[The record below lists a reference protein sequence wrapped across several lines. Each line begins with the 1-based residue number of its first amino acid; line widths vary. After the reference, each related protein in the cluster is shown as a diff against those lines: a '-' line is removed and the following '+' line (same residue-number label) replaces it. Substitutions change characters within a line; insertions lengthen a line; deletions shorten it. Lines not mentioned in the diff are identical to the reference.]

1 MKYNYRVKKISD
13 LSKGNYIIS
22 LDKGNLK
29 FKAGQFFSLG
39 ISQTFINREYSVC
52 SGENDET
59 LDFLI
64 REVEGGILSKK
75 LRELKIDD
83 EVKVLGPYGSFYLD
97 QIDLKRK
104 YIFIATGTGISP
116 FMSLLK
122 TYPEINY
129 QLFHGIRFEEDVIS
143 HLSEKNYFKFI
154 SKEKINKQNYF
165 YGRISKNF
173 DMIKDQDKNSFVFL
187 CGNSLMVT
195 EIYDKLINNN
205 FKSENIFTEIFF

>member
-97 QIDLKRK
+97 QID
-104 YIFIATGTGISP
+104 
-116 FMSLLK
+116 
-122 TYPEINY
+122 
-129 QLFHGIRFEEDVIS
+129 
-143 HLSEKNYFKFI
+143 
-154 SKEKINKQNYF
+154 
-165 YGRISKNF
+165 
-173 DMIKDQDKNSFVFL
+173 
-187 CGNSLMVT
+187 CGL
-195 EIYDKLINNN
+195 Y
-205 FKSENIFTEIFF
+205 

>member
-1 MKYNYRVKKISD
+1 M
-13 LSKGNYIIS
+13 
-22 LDKGNLK
+22 
-29 FKAGQFFSLG
+29 
-39 ISQTFINREYSVC
+39 
-52 SGENDET
+52 
-59 LDFLI
+59 
-64 REVEGGILSKK
+64 
-75 LRELKIDD
+75 RELKIDD

>member
-1 MKYNYRVKKISD
+1 MKYNYRVKKIFD

-52 SGENDET
+52 SGENDKT

-97 QIDLKRK
+97 QIDLQRK

-129 QLFHGIRFEEDVIS
+129 QLFHGIRYEEDVIS
-143 HLSEKNYFKFI
+143 HLSEKNYFKFV

>member
-1 MKYNYRVKKISD
+1 MKFNHKIDNIVNLSEGNFILKLKKNNI
-13 LSKGNYIIS
+13 NF
-22 LDKGNLK
+22 N
-29 FKAGQFFSLG
+29 AGQFFSIG
-39 ISQTFINREYSVC
+39 IPNTLINREYSVC

-75 LRELKIDD
+75 LRELKKDD

-97 QIDLKRK
+97 QIDLNKK

-122 TYPEINY
+122 TFPKINY
-129 QLFHGIRFEEDVIS
+129 QLFHGVRFEEDIIIE
-143 HLSEKNYFKFI
+143 LSEKNYFKFV
-154 SKEKINKQNYF
+154 SKEKVNKKNF
-165 YGRISKNF
+165 FFGRISSNF
-173 DMIKDQDKNSFVFL
+173 DMIKKQDKNSFVFL

>member
-1 MKYNYRVKKISD
+1 MNYNYKVKKINN

-22 LDKGNLK
+22 LDKGDLN

-39 ISQTFINREYSVC
+39 IAKTYINREYSVC

-75 LRELKIDD
+75 LRELKKDD

-97 QIDLKRK
+97 QIDLNKK

-122 TYPEINY
+122 TFPKINY
-129 QLFHGIRFEEDVIS
+129 QLFHGVRFEEDIIS
-143 HLSEKNYFKFI
+143 ELSEKNYFKFV
-154 SKEKINKQNYF
+154 SKEKVNKENFF
-165 YGRISKNF
+165 YGRISSNF
-173 DMIKDQDKNSFVFL
+173 DMIKKQDKNSFVFL

>member
-1 MKYNYRVKKISD
+1 MKYNYRVRKISD

-52 SGENDET
+52 SGENDKT

-97 QIDLKRK
+97 QFDLKRK

-129 QLFHGIRFEEDVIS
+129 QLFHGIRFEEDIIS
-143 HLSEKNYFKFI
+143 DLSEKNYFKFI

-165 YGRISKNF
+165 YGRITKNF
-173 DMIKDQDKNSFVFL
+173 DIIKDQDKNSFVFL

>member
-1 MKYNYRVKKISD
+1 VKYNYRVKKISD